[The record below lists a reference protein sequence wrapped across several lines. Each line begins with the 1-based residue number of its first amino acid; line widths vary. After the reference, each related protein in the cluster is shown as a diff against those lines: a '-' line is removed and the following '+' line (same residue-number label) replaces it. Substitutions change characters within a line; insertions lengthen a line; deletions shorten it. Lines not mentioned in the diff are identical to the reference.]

1 MKLIQKI
8 LLISAILI
16 SGITMAKGQSMNDS
30 HEVIDHCPIEENS
43 VFQLL
48 QLKPVLFKNQT
59 STARQIQLKN
69 GPQVGFLPGEFKAVF
84 PELVNKAEILVPSVK
99 SSNRS
104 LIY

>member
-8 LLISAILI
+8 SLISAILI

-30 HEVIDHCPIEENS
+30 HEVIDHCPIENS

-104 LIY
+104 LTY

>member
-30 HEVIDHCPIEENS
+30 HEVIDHCPIENS
-43 VFQLL
+43 VIQLL
-48 QLKPVLFKNQT
+48 QLKPVIFKYQS
-59 STARQIQLKN
+59 STARQIQMKN

-84 PELVNKAEILVPSVK
+84 PELVNNTEILVPSGK
-99 SSNRS
+99 NSNRS
-104 LIY
+104 LTY